1 MRFCPDSLI
10 LGGFKGSLLLCQDVT
25 EKKCIEVLWMCLQQW
40 NINMFSC
47 SQCSSY
53 SLKCDLLWSTS
64 WILLQARRWSSC
76 TPPQEHG
83 EWSTV
88 PRVARKAIL
97 HSGSAPRMSP
107 GSISLRHPSR
117 LKSFSLHCSSSKLQH
132 LLWKVFNISLVKKKI
147 FLSMLPAENWRHR
160 KTVCL
165 FYPVLFNMQ
174 YIRNMNQ
181 YTLPP
186 YIASLNCIP
195 AYWKNL

>member
-1 MRFCPDSLI
+1 
-10 LGGFKGSLLLCQDVT
+10 
-25 EKKCIEVLWMCLQQW
+25 
-40 NINMFSC
+40 MFSC

-76 TPPQEHG
+76 TPLQEHG

-97 HSGSAPRMSP
+97 HSGSAPKMSP

-132 LLWKVFNISLVKKKI
+132 LLWKVFNISLVNKKSFCQRYLLKI
-147 FLSMLPAENWRHR
+147 KDTARL
-160 KTVCL
+160 CL
-165 FYPVLFNMQ
+165 FYPALFNMQ
-174 YIRNMNQ
+174 YIFNMNQ
-181 YTLPP
+181 DTLSP
-186 YIASLNCIP
+186 YVASLKCIP
-195 AYWKNL
+195 AY